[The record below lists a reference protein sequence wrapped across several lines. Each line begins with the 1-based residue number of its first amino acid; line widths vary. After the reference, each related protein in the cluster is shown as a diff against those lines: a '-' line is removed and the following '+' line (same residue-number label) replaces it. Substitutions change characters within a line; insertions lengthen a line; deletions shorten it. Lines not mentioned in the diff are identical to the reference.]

1 VFVYKENKM
10 AMDEEGVQAAWNM
23 MSMHNSEL
31 LLENEE
37 LKKQIRM
44 MSIWIILKYRFL
56 CAIGRM

>member
-1 VFVYKENKM
+1 M
-10 AMDEEGVQAAWNM
+10 AMDEEGIQKAWRM

-44 MSIWIILKYRFL
+44 MSIWLILKYRFL
-56 CAIGRM
+56 CLIGRM

>member
-1 VFVYKENKM
+1 M
-10 AMDEEGVQAAWNM
+10 AMDEEGIQKAWNL

-37 LKKQIRM
+37 LKKQIRT
-44 MSIWIILKYRFL
+44 MSIWTVVKFRFL